1 MMCTH
6 HPPYLYLILLQCS
19 IYCSGF
25 TAHRNTDGATDFM
38 VDNLHFP
45 SKEAAQELRDEY
57 FLKYHS
63 TAKVN
68 HC

>member
-1 MMCTH
+1 M
-6 HPPYLYLILLQCS
+6 LS
-19 IYCSGF
+19 SGF

-68 HC
+68 RSHC